1 MRHRRWFDGDEDPG
15 TDGVPARIVEHHPDA
30 ICIHQDGVLV
40 FANPAAARLLG
51 AGSVRELKGLEISRF
66 IPNRSL
72 VSILARLTP
81 LRRPGDV
88 SSPVSATMHRVDGS
102 AFQTEAVSVLSD
114 WHGRVAYQ
122 LTFRGIGDH
131 SGVSA
136 AVALQAT
143 LVENANDAV
152 IAVTRSGMVIGWNP
166 AAERVY
172 RRPPE
177 HALAQPVEKALGAT
191 VALADI
197 VRNGGVVHATHLA
210 LDGTTV
216 NVRMSVSE
224 FDDGYAVLCCEES
237 EDQRSNRNLRTV
249 VDALQEGVVLIG
261 QNRRPF
267 SINPAARDIL
277 GLDGRGVDDLAL
289 LAELAF
295 YDVDGEPL
303 SPDQHPVEA
312 TFRTG
317 LPTLGRLI
325 GIDRADGSRAWLMA
339 SFQLFHP
346 ERPATSPQ
354 LVSFIDFTAQRA
366 TTERLAYRAAHDVLT
381 DLPNRAH
388 LMETVGTLLRN
399 GTPLCAVLFIDLDD
413 LKTVNDTLGHDIGDV
428 VIRTSAQRLRDV
440 VRKRDIVGRFSGDE
454 FVVLLVGS
462 FEDEDVDAMVTRI
475 RHALTRPLEVN
486 GATLTLGASIGAVRI
501 GPGDTRD
508 PSALLRDADGAM
520 YADKG
525 RGRRQANV
533 TRPAPDDPE
542 PSARCL
548 T

>member
-1 MRHRRWFDGDEDPG
+1 MF
-15 TDGVPARIVEHHPDA
+15 
-30 ICIHQDGVLV
+30 
-40 FANPAAARLLG
+40 
-51 AGSVRELKGLEISRF
+51 
-66 IPNRSL
+66 
-72 VSILARLTP
+72 
-81 LRRPGDV
+81 
-88 SSPVSATMHRVDGS
+88 
-102 AFQTEAVSVLSD
+102 
-114 WHGRVAYQ
+114 
-122 LTFRGIGDH
+122 
-131 SGVSA
+131 
-136 AVALQAT
+136 
-143 LVENANDAV
+143 
-152 IAVTRSGMVIGWNP
+152 
-166 AAERVY
+166 Y

-475 RHALTRPLEVN
+475 RHALTPATRGQRCDTDPRCEHRRRADRAGRHPRPV
-486 GATLTLGASIGAVRI
+486 GAVAGRRRCDVRRQ
-501 GPGDTRD
+501 GPGPATGERHPARAGRPGAEFGPSRPD
-508 PSALLRDADGAM
+508 PIALAAQS
-520 YADKG
+520 
-525 RGRRQANV
+525 RGG
-533 TRPAPDDPE
+533 
-542 PSARCL
+542 
-548 T
+548 